1 MARFVTACVLLV
13 LVLFAHGARAS
24 EREVVLVRITHAPLD
39 AVVERIR
46 GQVSDLPIDVR
57 SVELELLDARAPET
71 ALQRGRDDSALAV
84 VWLEPLSDGTIVV
97 HVAASRTGEVLD
109 RRLEPPAQ
117 PPSAAL
123 SERLETAAVVVRATL
138 EALLATGRISSSPP
152 AVEVPVPIVVPHPP
166 ATTPIP
172 PKQLAA
178 PPPPPARDRVRFR
191 MGLGW
196 LVVVDGK
203 TNAGLQGPVVRG
215 ELRWKNVGIGLQG
228 AVSLTGT
235 IDDTTAT
242 LHVMRGSF
250 GGDLLAAF
258 PLHRAWTLEGHLGG
272 GIVAFNRATVENPA
286 AGVLSTPD
294 QTAWTAELGAD
305 AVVAFAPSQRLRSLR
320 LVGSAGAGL
329 LFARPRYDF
338 VTTQGIVRGP
348 ALWPVQPRFMLGLA
362 WQF

>member
-1 MARFVTACVLLV
+1 MFLV
-13 LVLFAHGARAS
+13 LVLLTHDARAS
-24 EREVVLVRITHAPLD
+24 ERELVLVRISQAPHMPLD

-46 GQVSDLPIDVR
+46 GQVSDLPVDIR
-57 SVELELLDARAPET
+57 SVELEPPAADT
-71 ALQRGRDDSALAV
+71 ALQRGRDDAALAV
-84 VWLEPLSDGTIVV
+84 VWLEPLPDGTIVL

-109 RRLEPPAQ
+109 RRLEPSAQ
-117 PPSAAL
+117 PASAAL

-138 EALLATGRISSSPP
+138 EALLATGRISSPP
-152 AVEVPVPIVVPHPP
+152 PPVDVPAPS
-166 ATTPIP
+166 
-172 PKQLAA
+172 AA
-178 PPPPPARDRVRFR
+178 PPPPTTTTPKQVPSPLPPPTRDRVRFR

-235 IDDTTAT
+235 IDDAAAT

-258 PLHRAWTLEGHLGG
+258 PLHRAWTLEGHLSAGV
-272 GIVAFNRATVENPA
+272 VAFHRATVENPA

-305 AVVAFAPSQRLRSLR
+305 AVVTFAPSQRLRSLR

-338 VTTQGIVRGP
+338 VTTQGIAEGP